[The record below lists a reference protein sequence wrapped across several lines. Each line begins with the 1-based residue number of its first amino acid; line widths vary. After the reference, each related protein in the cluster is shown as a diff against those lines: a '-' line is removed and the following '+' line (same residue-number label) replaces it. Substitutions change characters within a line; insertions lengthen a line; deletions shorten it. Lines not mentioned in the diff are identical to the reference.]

1 MEGKS
6 MIHDENLGLREKNRV
21 ALGSLFAGVALSIV
35 KLVGGLLTGSLG
47 LLSEAAH
54 SGLDALG
61 SLLTAVSVRVAARP
75 PDADHPYGHGRF
87 ENLSATVQGLLLFGT
102 GAAII
107 VESVRRLTEAESHI
121 KPSPWAFVIMAVSI
135 VVDLWRSRA
144 LSRAARKYDS
154 RALEADALNFR
165 ADLFG
170 SSVVL
175 FGLALTTYAELTG
188 TGGVLLK
195 ADAGAALVVALLI
208 IGMAAKLGI
217 RAVNVLTDRA
227 PGDLGARMT
236 RAAADVPGVLAAR
249 PVRMR
254 ESGNRVFA
262 DVVVTTTRTL
272 SFAQAHEITERIEQA
287 INGVDPRAEVL
298 VHIEPSASL
307 AETSADAIRAIAL
320 RLGIATHHEQVY
332 EVADGLE
339 GVLHIE
345 VDPALTLAEAHAQAE
360 QLEEILTAE
369 VPGLRRVASHI
380 EAAEPNPSRRREVTS
395 ERADVVGAIRRL
407 VDASELT
414 EGIVEVRLYASDG
427 TSWDAVL
434 SCAFR
439 AELFVVEIHRRTEHL
454 EQELRERFATVG
466 RVIIHAEPVTGEAS
480 DGTIGDAG

>member
-1 MEGKS
+1 MSEAVT
-6 MIHDENLGLREKNRV
+6 MIRDETLDRREKNRI
-21 ALGSLFAGVALSIV
+21 ALGSLVAGVALAIV

-54 SGLDALG
+54 SGLDALA
-61 SLLTAVSVRVAARP
+61 SLMTAVSVRVAARP

-87 ENLSATVQGLLLFGT
+87 ENLSATVQGLVLFGT

-107 VESVRRLTEAESHI
+107 VESVRRLTEAESHL
-121 KPSPWAFVIMAVSI
+121 KPSPWAFVIMAASI

-165 ADLFG
+165 ADLF
-170 SSVVL
+170 SSVVVL

-195 ADAGAALVVALLI
+195 ADAAAALVVALLI
-208 IGMAAKLGI
+208 IGMAGKVAV

-262 DVVVTTTRTL
+262 DVVVSTTRTL

-287 INGVDPRAEVL
+287 INEVDPRAEVL
-298 VHIEPSASL
+298 VHIEPSTSL
-307 AETSADAIRAIAL
+307 AETSVEAIRAIAL

-332 EVADGLE
+332 EVDDGLE

-345 VDPALTLAEAHAQAE
+345 VEPALTLADAHEQAE
-360 QLEEILTAE
+360 RLAAVLTAE
-369 VPGLRRVASHI
+369 VPGLLRVASHI
-380 EAAEPNPSRRREVTS
+380 EAAEPNPSRRREVTAARP
-395 ERADVVGAIRRL
+395 EVVGAIRRL
-407 VDASELT
+407 VDATKLT
-414 EGIVEVRLYASDG
+414 EGVVEVRVYAADG
-427 TSWDAVL
+427 SNWDAVL

-439 AELFVVEIHRRTEHL
+439 ADLLVGEIHRRTERL
-454 EQELRERFATVG
+454 EQELRERFSDLG
-466 RVIIHAEPVTGEAS
+466 RVIIHAEPVT
-480 DGTIGDAG
+480 D